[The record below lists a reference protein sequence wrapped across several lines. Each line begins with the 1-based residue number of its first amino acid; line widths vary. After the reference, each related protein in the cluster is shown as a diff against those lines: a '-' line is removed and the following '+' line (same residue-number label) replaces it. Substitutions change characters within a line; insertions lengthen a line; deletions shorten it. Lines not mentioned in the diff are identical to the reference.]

1 MNLLIIVILS
11 IERYVAVCKPQHYK
25 SLESNINKII
35 WIIFLIGFVLSGTN
49 YFIDVKQDLVCTAN
63 IFIHRDEIDESTT
76 RTPMNNDGSQ
86 QLFGSQQQQLYSIE
100 GNNNNNSPGSL
111 MLQSNQSASSSSPS
125 TKVLHAKNKNTINL
139 NLLTSGVIFLLSACI
154 STFFYVQIAWQ
165 HLIKAR
171 QLKHKCQCKD
181 IPFFRSKLLDF
192 FV

>member
-63 IFIHRDEIDESTT
+63 IFIHRDEIDQSTSTT
-76 RTPMNNDGSQ
+76 RTPINNDGSQ

-100 GNNNNNSPGSL
+100 SNNNSPGSM
-111 MLQSNQSASSSSPS
+111 MLQSNQSASSSLPSSP
-125 TKVLHAKNKNTINL
+125 TKVLHVKNKNTINL
-139 NLLTSGVIFLLSACI
+139 NLLTSGVIFSLSACI

-181 IPFFRSKLLDF
+181 TPFCR
-192 FV
+192 